1 MFSLDFLENEF
12 YSTGFNEPH
21 LSLDEYDEFNGNQTD
36 LQNENINEI
45 FSENSQIL
53 RNESTNSIIQSDPIP
68 EQNFPVPDIDSIPPQ
83 IPIPD
88 NNMMGR
94 KRKDSLSIGLHN
106 KFSEDNMITKAKILL
121 KDDLLEHI
129 NSKIREEEINLSV
142 VIEGVEYKDCQI
154 LNIRRDKFIH
164 LDVNEN
170 KDLLNKKL
178 KEIFFDDI
186 NRRFHNYPKN
196 FNKILIEKIFEMEN
210 AEKIKQILEMKF
222 LECIKYYRKDLEII
236 YDKRYNCLG
245 GLEKKF
251 ENLRNK
257 LEKKNHEKEYIDKF
271 IELIKNFENVLNH
284 KIARPNKKKKVG
296 EN

>member
-1 MFSLDFLENEF
+1 MFSDDFLDNEF
-12 YSTGFNEPH
+12 DNTSANEPH
-21 LSLDEYDEFNGNQTD
+21 LSLGEYIEFNGNQTD

-45 FSENSQIL
+45 FSENNQIL
-53 RNESTNSIIQSDPIP
+53 RNESTNSIIQSHPIP
-68 EQNFPVPDIDSIPPQ
+68 EQNFPVPEINSIPPQ

-94 KRKDSLSIGLHN
+94 KRKDSLSIGQHN

-121 KDDLLEHI
+121 KDELLEHI

-186 NRRFHNYPKN
+186 NGRFHNYPKN

-222 LECIKYYRKDLEII
+222 LECIKYYRKDLDII
-236 YDKRYNCLG
+236 NDKRYNCLG

-257 LEKKNHEKEYIDKF
+257 YEKKNHEKEYIDKF
-271 IELIKNFENVLNH
+271 IELIKKFENVLND

>member
-1 MFSLDFLENEF
+1 MFSDDFLYNEF
-12 YSTGFNEPH
+12 DSTAVNEPH
-21 LSLDEYDEFNGNQTD
+21 LSLDEYIEYNGNQTD

-45 FSENSQIL
+45 FSENNQIS
-53 RNESTNSIIQSDPIP
+53 RNESTNSIIQSYPIP
-68 EQNFPVPDIDSIPPQ
+68 DQNIPLPENNSIPPQ
-83 IPIPD
+83 IPNPD

-94 KRKDSLSIGLHN
+94 KRKGSLSIGQHN
-106 KFSEDNMITKAKILL
+106 KYSEDNMITKAKILL

-170 KDLLNKKL
+170 KDLLHKKL

-186 NRRFHNYPKN
+186 NGRFHNYPKN
-196 FNKILIEKIFEMEN
+196 FNKIVIKKIFEMEN
-210 AEKIKQILEMKF
+210 AEKIQKILEMEF
-222 LECIKYYRKDLEII
+222 LECIKYYRKDLTINDDEK
-236 YDKRYNCLG
+236 YGCLK

-251 ENLRNK
+251 ENLKNK
-257 LEKKNHEKEYIDKF
+257 LKKKNHEKKYIDKF
-271 IELIKNFENVLNH
+271 IELIQNFENILNH

>member
-1 MFSLDFLENEF
+1 MFSLDFSENEF

-236 YDKRYNCLG
+236 CDKRYNCLG

-251 ENLRNK
+251 ENLRIK